1 MPFAFP
7 QLRQLFD
14 RNTPAFSS
22 RVSVVVCIGLAIIG
36 VVLGR
41 IEESLAV
48 QTSGLISA
56 VDVLNSLLFV
66 TAVKQSLRS
75 PDVIHNY
82 GYGKFESLAILASA
96 LLLSFVFF
104 YTLYE
109 AILYFGRSTV
119 VDNYPLLLLYS
130 GGAFLLMRRMV
141 ALNKRYAD
149 KFHLPMLSYDADLWR
164 VDSYIEL
171 GILCN
176 LVLGFGLK
184 QIGLE
189 HLGRILDSATAVG
202 LLAVAMKVPLTHA
215 KVALDQLL
223 DRTLPEEIQLNIIS
237 VIVENISRICEFR
250 NVHTRRSG
258 KDMFIELDVVLP
270 FDYTLETAFAVENDI
285 KGTITDRYPNAIV
298 RLYVVPCNHE
308 CIQDGQRFCPVEI
321 MKVKKEPPQPLFPE
335 APEE

>member
-1 MPFAFP
+1 MAFALP
-7 QLRQLFD
+7 KLQQLLD

-22 RVSVVVCIGLAIIG
+22 RVSVIACVGLAVVGII
-36 VVLGR
+36 LGR

-56 VDVLNSLLFV
+56 IDVLNSLLFV

-96 LLLSFVFF
+96 LLLSVVFF

-109 AILYFGRSTV
+109 AVLYFGKSTA

-141 ALNKRYAD
+141 ALNRRYAD
-149 KFHLPMLSYDADLWR
+149 RFHLPMLSYDADLWR
-164 VDSYIEL
+164 ADSYIEL

-176 LVLGFGLK
+176 LVIGFGLK

-189 HLGRILDSATAVG
+189 GVGRILDSATAVG
-202 LLAVAMKVPLTHA
+202 LLAFAMKVPFTHA
-215 KVALDQLL
+215 RAALDQLL

-237 VIVENISRICEFR
+237 VIVENISRICEFK

-258 KDMFIELDVVLP
+258 KDMFIELDIVLP
-270 FDYTLETAFAVENDI
+270 FDYTLETAFTVENDI
-285 KGTITDRYPNAIV
+285 KNAITARYPNAIV
-298 RLYVVPCNHE
+298 RLYVVPCGHE
-308 CIQDGQRFCPVEI
+308 CIQEGQRFCPVEI
-321 MKVKKEPPQPLFPE
+321 MQLKKDTDTQQSLSPE
-335 APEE
+335 